1 MALQAKVV
9 LYYGKIGRQER
20 GKEKSLALM
29 INIRVTLLRDR
40 FRNLCNIIYCVLSE
54 LLHRNTDLKFLKKPP
69 V

>member
-20 GKEKSLALM
+20 GKEKSPALM

-40 FRNLCNIIYCVLSE
+40 FRNLCNTLFIVCFQSY
-54 LLHRNTDLKFLKKPP
+54 
-69 V
+69 